1 MAAPLLYFYYLCL
14 SLCEKQDENKQKE
27 AGVGPYLKKWKALFD
42 VFCVMQKFLFNNK
55 KAKRRSPDSSINL
68 ATRRNFFSS
77 SSVPPMASRD
87 GSIALLNLWRFRK
100 VKNDTQQQQ
109 QQHHSHLT
117 KVERVGV
124 SYSC

>member
-1 MAAPLLYFYYLCL
+1 MA
-14 SLCEKQDENKQKE
+14 
-27 AGVGPYLKKWKALFD
+27 
-42 VFCVMQKFLFNNK
+42 
-55 KAKRRSPDSSINL
+55 
-68 ATRRNFFSS
+68 
-77 SSVPPMASRD
+77 ASRD